1 MKVLKFGGTS
11 VGSAERMK
19 ALIPLIS
26 DSERK
31 IVVLSAMSGTT
42 NNLVEIAKFI
52 AAEDITGATKLIE
65 EMRSK
70 YHNVVKELYNSGA
83 IRKTG
88 DELVDAHFD
97 HITGFTLKAFTKS
110 QEKAILAQGELMS
123 TALFHLLLQERKI
136 KSILLPALNFMRIDK
151 YGEPDMF
158 YIEENLKRELE
169 NHPDE
174 QLFVTQ
180 GFICRDGY
188 GEIDNLK
195 RGGGDFTASLMGAA
209 IVCSEIQIWTDI
221 NGFHNNDPR
230 FVPDT
235 KVIRDLSFDEA
246 AELAYFGAK
255 ILHPSTVNPAKEKNI
270 PVRLKNTMEP
280 DDPGTLITSTS
291 ELLDYK
297 AVAAKDGIAVLRI
310 RSDRMLMAYGF
321 LRKVFEIFEA
331 YRTPIDMIATS
342 EVAVSLTIDNQE
354 FINQI
359 AKDLRELGSVEIEE
373 DLSIICVVG
382 DFRTERTGSAPEI
395 FEALNTIPLKMISY
409 GGSPH
414 SLSLLIDTSNKINA
428 LRLLNKHLF
437 NDDKI

>member
-1 MKVLKFGGTS
+1 
-11 VGSAERMK
+11 MK

-230 FVPDT
+230 SCTLPLLT
-235 KVIRDLSFDEA
+235 LLKKRISRSDLRILWNRMTP
-246 AELAYFGAK
+246 EL
-255 ILHPSTVNPAKEKNI
+255 LSLPRVNY
-270 PVRLKNTMEP
+270 
-280 DDPGTLITSTS
+280 LITRPS
-291 ELLDYK
+291 
-297 AVAAKDGIAVLRI
+297 
-310 RSDRMLMAYGF
+310 
-321 LRKVFEIFEA
+321 
-331 YRTPIDMIATS
+331 
-342 EVAVSLTIDNQE
+342 Q
-354 FINQI
+354 Q
-359 AKDLRELGSVEIEE
+359 
-373 DLSIICVVG
+373 
-382 DFRTERTGSAPEI
+382 
-395 FEALNTIPLKMISY
+395 KME
-409 GGSPH
+409 
-414 SLSLLIDTSNKINA
+414 
-428 LRLLNKHLF
+428 
-437 NDDKI
+437 